1 MIRELALQIVEQFKV
16 LGRSIKVNVAAVMG
30 GMDMMKQ
37 TLELAKKP
45 HIVVGTP
52 GRVADLLESS
62 PDALDLSRIRF
73 LVLDEADRLVGP
85 GSTFKEGGE
94 LETILAKCNP
104 RAQHLLFS
112 ATMSPAVEKYA
123 ADRFAPDEAG
133 KRLFFHR
140 ANEEFGTVDKIAQ
153 RYLLIPSQIRDA
165 YLAHLCSATFEGK
178 SMIIFVGKCKT
189 AELVLRMLRELG
201 LRVVALHSKM
211 TQNDRIA
218 SLARFKSG
226 QVPIL
231 VSTDVGSR
239 GLDIPSVQVVLN
251 MDVPADARDY
261 VHRIGRTARA
271 GRSGV
276 ALTFVHELDI
286 DLIRNIEK
294 CIGKKLDPFEEAPE
308 EKTVLADLNKVIAAK
323 RAASMSLLDRKFG
336 EKDAI
341 NKKKWEKV
349 ANSGGTGKTK
359 KAKKK

>member
-1 MIRELALQIVEQFKV
+1 
-16 LGRSIKVNVAAVMG
+16 MG

-52 GRVADLLESS
+52 GRVADLLVSS
-62 PDALDLSRIRF
+62 SDALDLSRIRF

-94 LETILAKCNP
+94 LERILARCNP
-104 RAQHLLFS
+104 KAQHLLFS
-112 ATMSPAVEKYA
+112 ATMSPAVEQYA
-123 ADRFAPDEAG
+123 ADRFSSGDLAA
-133 KRLFFHR
+133 KRIFYHR
-140 ANEEFGTVDKIAQ
+140 ENEEFGTVDKIAQ
-153 RYLLIPSQIRDA
+153 KYLLIPSQIRDA
-165 YLAHLCSATFEGK
+165 YLAHLCSVTFEGK

-211 TQNDRIA
+211 SQNDRIA

-251 MDVPADARDY
+251 VDVPADARDY

-271 GRSGV
+271 GRSGL

-294 CIGKKLDPFEEAPE
+294 CIGKRLDSFEEAPE
-308 EKTVLADLNKVIAAK
+308 EKTVLADLNKVIAAQ

-341 NKKKWEKV
+341 NKKKWERVKGQV
-349 ANSGGTGKTK
+349 SKSK
-359 KAKKK
+359 KPKKK